1 MASAN
6 ATLAATFAQMSDLM
20 QILGHDPFRVNA
32 FARAART
39 IEDLAI
45 DLSTLGPDVKKLASV
60 EGIGKGTAE
69 RIAEFLT
76 TGVVKEHQEL
86 LAQVPPGVLAM
97 IALPGVGPKTAAM
110 LWKEAGIDT
119 LDLLRAKA
127 QTDELTTLKGFGAKK
142 LENLRKSLTIV
153 EQASQRHLIGYVRP
167 TAQWFVQQLEQL
179 PGVSRAAYAGSLRRG
194 RETVGDLDLLV
205 ACDPAHVIAVGQAFV
220 KFEPVADVLAQGPTK
235 SSIRTREGLQVDLR
249 VVEPAQFG
257 AALMYFTGSK
267 EHNVQMRQRAID
279 QGMRLNEY
287 GLLKDQQVIA
297 SATEEEIYAALD
309 LAWVPPELR
318 EGRGEIA
325 LAQARTLP
333 SLLSATDIHAELHC
347 HTTASDGRFSIRELT
362 QIAIELGYHTLA
374 ITDHSQSQ
382 TVAHGLKPAR
392 LEQHI
397 QDIRAVAREFHK
409 QINLLAGSEVDI
421 LPDGK
426 LDYPDSLL
434 RELDLVVASP
444 HAALS
449 QEPAKATTRLLKAME
464 NRYVT
469 IMGHP
474 TGRLVNRREGMSPD
488 MTQIVAAAKQRGI
501 ALEINANTHR
511 LDLRDSHAR
520 LAIESGVKLAIDTDA
535 HSLPDLDQLIYGVL
549 TARRAGATAGD
560 VVNCMTREALAT
572 WIQSTKR

>member
-1 MASAN
+1 MAN
-6 ATLAATFAQMSDLM
+6 ANAILAATFAQMSDLM

-45 DLSTLGPDVKKLASV
+45 ELSTIGPDVKKLASV

-76 TGVVKEHQEL
+76 TGGVKEHQEL

-110 LWKEAGIDT
+110 LWKDAGIDT
-119 LDLLRAKA
+119 LELLRAKA

-179 PGVSRAAYAGSLRRG
+179 TGVSRAAYAGSLRRG

-205 ACDPAHVIAVGQAFV
+205 ACEPAHAIAVGQAFV
-220 KFEPVADVLAQGPTK
+220 KLEPVADVLAQGPTK
-235 SSIRTREGLQVDLR
+235 SSVRTREGLQVDLR

-267 EHNVQMRQRAID
+267 EHNVQLRQRAID
-279 QGMRLNEY
+279 QGLRLNEY
-287 GLLKDQQVIA
+287 GLTRDSTLVA

-318 EGRGEIA
+318 EGRGELA

-333 SLLSATDIHAELHC
+333 SLLSTTDIHAELHC

-397 QDIRAVAREFHK
+397 QDIRAAAREFHK

-449 QEPAKATTRLLKAME
+449 QEPTKATARLLKAME

-488 MTQIVAAAKQRGI
+488 MTQIVSAAKQRGI

-520 LAIESGVKLAIDTDA
+520 LAIESGVKLAINTDA

-549 TARRAGATAGD
+549 TARRAGATAND
-560 VVNCMTREALAT
+560 VINCMSREALAT
-572 WIQSTKR
+572 WIKSTKR